1 MQQHVRNFQRPRLTL
16 KILLYAIFD
25 VVGMA
30 LFATGAMWLAQ
41 RQPLFIRDF
50 PASMAEAVAATVIGL
65 LLMFWAAAQILRELL
80 RQPADHAEEGD

>member
-16 KILLYAIFD
+16 KIFLYAIFD
-25 VVGMA
+25 VVGMS

>member
-1 MQQHVRNFQRPRLTL
+1 MRNFQRPRLTL

-25 VVGMA
+25 VAGMA

-41 RQPLFIRDF
+41 RQALFIRAF
-50 PASMAEAVAATVIGL
+50 PTSMAEAVAATLAGL

-80 RQPADHAEEGD
+80 TRPADNAREGD